1 MDKKSKVLLII
12 LVVVSVVSIG
22 ITFYKT
28 IIQNDFELVNVPSE
42 DDGGLK

>member
-12 LVVVSVVSIG
+12 LVVVSVLFIG
-22 ITFYKT
+22 MTFYKT
-28 IIQNDFELVNVPSE
+28 IVQNDFELVNVPSE